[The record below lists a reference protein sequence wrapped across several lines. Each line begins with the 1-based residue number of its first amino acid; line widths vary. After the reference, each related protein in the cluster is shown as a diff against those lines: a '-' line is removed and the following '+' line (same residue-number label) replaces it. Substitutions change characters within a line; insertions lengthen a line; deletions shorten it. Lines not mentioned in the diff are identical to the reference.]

1 MECGTLP
8 ESTTAES
15 TTTTA
20 GGTTTTSGGITTVP
34 GTTTAASTTTTA
46 GDQEGTVPGIIGG
59 RLATGPIRGRV
70 EARIAAMV
78 ATTLPGTTRG
88 QIICRRRTAE
98 RIRERWAA
106 RMQTAELRL
115 RTATED
121 AKAWVRRAEAVPA
134 RRVVAVAAGLRR
146 VVVVGLHRA
155 AAAAGVRRVEEEN
168 GVDLL

>member
-1 MECGTLP
+1 MAIAPL
-8 ESTTAES
+8 
-15 TTTTA
+15 
-20 GGTTTTSGGITTVP
+20 GTTPRERIT
-34 GTTTAASTTTTA
+34 
-46 GDQEGTVPGIIGG
+46 
-59 RLATGPIRGRV
+59 
-70 EARIAAMV
+70 
-78 ATTLPGTTRG
+78 
-88 QIICRRRTAE
+88 CKRRTAE

-155 AAAAGVRRVEEEN
+155 AAEAGVRRVEEEN